1 MLAKTN
7 NTLAKIDNI
16 QRGRRRRRLVI
27 GGAILFVIGGIGIGT
42 SLLFPPAAPLFG
54 ASLATNSVGLVS
66 ALVGVV
72 APLGR
77 KA

>member
-1 MLAKTN
+1 MLARIN
-7 NTLAKIDNI
+7 NTIAKADNI

-27 GGAILFVIGGIGIGT
+27 GGAILFVIGGVGIGA
-42 SLLFPPAAPLFG
+42 SLLFPPAAPFFG
-54 ASLATNSVGLVS
+54 ASIATNSVGLVS